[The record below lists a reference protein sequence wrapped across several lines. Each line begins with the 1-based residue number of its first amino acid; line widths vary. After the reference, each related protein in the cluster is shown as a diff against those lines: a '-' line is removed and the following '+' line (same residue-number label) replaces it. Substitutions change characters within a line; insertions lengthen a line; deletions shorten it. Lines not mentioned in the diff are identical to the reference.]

1 MIWLTVLNFLK
12 ARPAMIASGLAAAA
26 AFWMGMWVEH
36 RLEAEARLDL
46 SLKVSRLEA
55 ARADANGAVVAVQ
68 SDLLSQALVRLEDRE
83 RRQAGRDSALST
95 FLEDMID
102 ADAVACPI
110 GDHNADRLRRL
121 ARDLDGVRNPL
132 GGAAPD

>member
-1 MIWLTVLNFLK
+1 MIWLTALNFLK

-36 RLEAEARLDL
+36 RLEAEARLEL

-55 ARADANGAVVAVQ
+55 ARADANGAVVAAQ
-68 SDLLSQALVRLEDRE
+68 SDLINQALDRMEGTE

-95 FLEDMID
+95 FLEESFNEGD
-102 ADAVACPI
+102 VCRI
-110 GDHNADRLRRL
+110 GDIHAERLRRL
-121 ARDLDGVRNPL
+121 AENLDGL
-132 GGAAPD
+132 